1 MLKALLKQRH
11 LQAYRSFCREYD
23 RVARKADPSLMGSY
37 PSKAQYYRW
46 LSGGLLGLP
55 YGDHCRILGY
65 MFPRWSAEE
74 LFRPY
79 AGSLDFTSDPVS
91 GYDGIPHL
99 TKSPAVAV
107 PADLGS
113 EIVGAYPYR
122 SQFPVSAW
130 WDLISNATRQIDLLG
145 YTLYFLAMQHP
156 ELVQVL
162 RKKCESGCVVRA
174 AIADPASQHV
184 AYRDAEEDQPITLVV
199 RINST
204 IKHLTPLLNC
214 VNFQIR
220 YQDIPLYNS
229 IFRFD
234 DEMLVTPHLYAT
246 TGASAPLLHLRRID
260 SGGMFGRFA
269 SHFEDVWAGVK
280 PVDWSSKSESVVRHG
295 KN

>member
-1 MLKALLKQRH
+1 MNPSGGAAAEESTLLKVLLKQRH
-11 LQAYRSFCREYD
+11 LQAYRAFCREYD
-23 RVARKADPSLMGSY
+23 RVARKVDPSLTGSY

-55 YGDHCRILGY
+55 YGDHCRILEH
-65 MFPRWSAEE
+65 MFPKWSADE

-79 AGSLDFTSDPVS
+79 TGSMDFTPEPVSDPRGDEGTPHSKTSHAPTFAATADS
-91 GYDGIPHL
+91 GN
-99 TKSPAVAV
+99 
-107 PADLGS
+107 
-113 EIVGAYPYR
+113 EIVGIYPYR

-156 ELVQVL
+156 ELVEVL
-162 RKKCESGCVVRA
+162 KKKCESGCVVRA
-174 AIADPASQHV
+174 AIADPTSSHV

-204 IKHLTPLLNC
+204 IKQFTPLLNC
-214 VNFQIR
+214 ENFQIR

-234 DEMLVTPHLYAT
+234 DEMLD
-246 TGASAPLLHLRRID
+246 R
-260 SGGMFGRFA
+260 
-269 SHFEDVWAGVK
+269 K
-280 PVDWSSKSESVVRHG
+280 SVV
-295 KN
+295 